1 MRLNKKYDIHQLRD
15 YSSVFTRSE
24 VMRWRESDW
33 SSLRAKVER
42 YDPNLLKSQCTYLT
56 YIKYVYRVLE
66 KFYPNEYVYKNEFIT
81 KWLLEEIGIKDS
93 ILFSE
98 FRLGKVVADL
108 AMFNGISRVFEIKT
122 LLDKETRLSNQV
134 QQYRRLFNEV
144 YLIVPE
150 AKSTIYLKLDSD
162 VGVIAYNQT
171 NGSFELLRSAQ
182 FNIDIS
188 VDILMEVLHTKEYIT
203 LAKLYYGDLP
213 PYNDFN
219 KFKICKELI
228 QQIPQEFLNNNF
240 VLLMKARNVH
250 NAFSKKENQFNQLCL
265 SMNYDLDQRRK
276 LLSKLS
282 TTIC

>member
-228 QQIPQEFLNNNF
+228 QQIPQKFLNNNF